1 LLLKVWH
8 RPSVP
13 SRNLKILSIGIDG
26 LISKI
31 SLPIIPRLMSDF
43 FWVLD
48 EDESEG
54 RFFGLNPWTAI
65 ITMAILGVGGL
76 KLKRN

>member
-1 LLLKVWH
+1 LLLVLLEPSSKV
-8 RPSVP
+8 
-13 SRNLKILSIGIDG
+13 KILSIGIDG

-31 SLPIIPRLMSDF
+31 SLTIISRLMNDF
-43 FWVLD
+43 FLVLD

-76 KLKRN
+76 KMKKN

>member
-1 LLLKVWH
+1 M
-8 RPSVP
+8 
-13 SRNLKILSIGIDG
+13 N
-26 LISKI
+26 
-31 SLPIIPRLMSDF
+31 DF
-43 FWVLD
+43 FLVLD

-76 KLKRN
+76 KMQKNLAVNTCVGV